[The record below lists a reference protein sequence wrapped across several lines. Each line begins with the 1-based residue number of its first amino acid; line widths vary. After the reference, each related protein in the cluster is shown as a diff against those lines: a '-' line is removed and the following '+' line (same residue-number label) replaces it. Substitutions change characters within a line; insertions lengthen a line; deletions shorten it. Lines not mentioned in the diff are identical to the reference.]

1 MQSRTVTLEAEG
13 ITKVFGAQVALR
25 GVDVSL
31 ESGSIHGITGE
42 NGAGK
47 STLINILGGIL
58 QPDSGSLSL
67 SGERVRFRDAEDARR
82 KGILV
87 VHQEPMIFRDLTV
100 GENLILG
107 NGDWRSRYCSYKSIE
122 AYARRML
129 ADLGIDLDPGRDGSG
144 LSAGEG
150 QLVELARAVNRGARV
165 VILDEPTSALSTT
178 ESGMVLDTTRA
189 LAGRGV
195 AVVFVS
201 HRISEVFRVADT
213 ITVLRDGTKLCTEG
227 ASELTPRDVVSLMLG
242 RPPTEADE
250 GSREDRAGGPVLSGK
265 GVSTLGGVHDA
276 SFEIREGEIVGFAG
290 LRGAGQVSLVEAMV
304 GVQKMSRGTLE
315 LRGKRIG
322 PRSPAEARHI
332 GLAYLAEDRQREGL
346 FPWFSV
352 ANNISVGVL
361 QRAKWWSRL
370 RAAWEYGLAK
380 EWSERLDI
388 RPRDVDRP
396 VDALSGGN
404 QQKVL
409 LARCL
414 AESPVVLT
422 LNNPGR
428 GVDVGAKEQ
437 IYEIVRGLRGR
448 DLAVIVVSED
458 LEELAALCDRLYLF
472 HQGEVTGQ
480 LAAPVS
486 PEDIALA
493 IS

>member
-1 MQSRTVTLEAEG
+1 MQGRTVTLEAEG
-13 ITKVFGAQVALR
+13 IRKAFGAQVALR
-25 GVDVSL
+25 DVDLIL

-67 SGERVRFRDAEDARR
+67 SGGRVALRDAEDARR
-82 KGILV
+82 HGIVV

-107 NGDWRSRYCSYKSIE
+107 NGDWKSRYCSRKSIE
-122 AYARRML
+122 RYARGML
-129 ADLGIDLDPGRDGSG
+129 ADLGIDLDPGRDGG
-144 LSAGEG
+144 ALTAGEG

-178 ESGMVLDTTRA
+178 ESTMVLDTTRA

-201 HRISEVFRVADT
+201 HRISEVFRVADR
-213 ITVLRDGTKLCTEG
+213 ITVLRDGRKLCTERAG
-227 ASELTPRDVVSLMLG
+227 ELTPRDVVALMLG

-250 GSREDRAGGPVLSGK
+250 GSRPDRAGGLVLSGR
-265 GVSTLGGVHDA
+265 GVSTFGGVRDA
-276 SFEIREGEIVGFAG
+276 SFEVCRGEIVGFAG
-290 LRGAGQVSLVEAMV
+290 LRGAGQVSLVEALV
-304 GVQKMSRGTLE
+304 GVQKMSRGSLE
-315 LRGKRIG
+315 LRGKRIE
-322 PRSPAEARHI
+322 PRSPAEARDL

-352 ANNISVGVL
+352 ANNICVSAL
-361 QRAKWWSRL
+361 QGSRWWSRL
-370 RAAWEYGLAK
+370 RGAWERGLAK

-396 VDALSGGN
+396 VNALSGGN

-414 AESPVVLT
+414 AESPMVLT

-428 GVDVGAKEQ
+428 GVDVGAKQQ
-437 IYEIVRGLRGR
+437 IYEIVRGLRAR

-480 LAAPVS
+480 LTAPVS
-486 PEDIALA
+486 PEDVALA